1 MDWRLAWVLGMALIA
16 PAALPAGGG
25 ERRSPELRR
34 RQSQEPLLAAGSLLL
49 RCAPQHSAPALT
61 RLQANVPLRLLRTWW
76 EPDGDRWLQ
85 VQIPASGGA
94 GPRRGWLPG

>member
-1 MDWRLAWVLGMALIA
+1 MDWRLPWVLGLALIA

-34 RQSQEPLLAAGSLLL
+34 RQSKDPLLAGGPLSL

-61 RLQANVPLRLLRTWW
+61 QLQRSEPVRLLRTWW
-76 EPDGDRWLQ
+76 EPGGDRWLQ
-85 VQIPASGGA
+85 VQASSPKVGE
-94 GPRRGWLPG
+94 PRRGWLPG

>member
-1 MDWRLAWVLGMALIA
+1 MDWRLPWVLGLALIV

-34 RQSQEPLLAAGSLLL
+34 RQSQEPLLAAGPLLL

-61 RLQANVPLRLLRTWW
+61 QLHDNVPLRLLRTWW
-76 EPDGDRWLQ
+76 EPGGDRWLQ
-85 VQIPASGGA
+85 VQLPGSAA
-94 GPRRGWLPG
+94 GQPRRGWLPG